1 MGYNNYADE
10 STDEKAVWNIDD
22 EILKI
27 IKDLKICFLKSM
39 RDWKLEDAYWYLDLM
54 CMECDAKLKD
64 TEQKE
69 IEDELKSLEKQR
81 KLCKSNSQESAGEL
95 YKGMRE
101 LYKKLNRLMKSHGVW
116 FREMEDDGGL

>member
-1 MGYNNYADE
+1 MDYNDP
-10 STDEKAVWNIDD
+10 SSDGKAVWNMDD

-39 RDWKLEDAYWYLDLM
+39 QGWKLEDAYWYLDLM

-69 IEDELKSLEKQR
+69 IEGKLQELEQMR
-81 KLCKSNSQESAGEL
+81 QTCKINGHSNVGEFYKGLRNL
-95 YKGMRE
+95 YKE
-101 LYKKLNRLMKSHGVW
+101 LNRLMKEHGIW
-116 FREMEDDGGL
+116 FREAEDDVGL